1 MKLLIEFDVYSDI
14 VDVPEVVIKDIQKYR
29 NKFLDW
35 LYNPKIKHKHWR
47 KELEPNGRKSY
58 YVCYG
63 SDAFIEWLNAKV
75 LKDSEEKATLVES
88 ETEYDGNEYPKIFF

>member
-14 VDVPEVVIKDIQKYR
+14 VDVPEFVIKDIQKYR

-35 LYNPKIKHKHWR
+35 LYNPKIKHKYWR
-47 KELEPNGRKSY
+47 IGRDASGRRFKG
-58 YVCYG
+58 VCYG

-88 ETEYDGNEYPKIFF
+88 ETEYDGNDYPKIFF